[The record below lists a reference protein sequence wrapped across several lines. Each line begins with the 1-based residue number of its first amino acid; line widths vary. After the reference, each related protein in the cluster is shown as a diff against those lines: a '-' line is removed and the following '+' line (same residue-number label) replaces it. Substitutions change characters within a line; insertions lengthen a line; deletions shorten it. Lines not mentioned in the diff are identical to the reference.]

1 MCTNPRAT
9 EPLALRWLQQL
20 PWCRCVEERHAGG
33 ALATGF
39 ANGLATDWWL
49 PRLPTGWVR
58 WRLVRLASD
67 VRWRLARLPTGWVRW
82 RLARLASDVR
92 WRLAR
97 LPTGWVRWRLVRL
110 ANDDV
115 RWRLVVRQRVR
126 QRSVLPTS
134 PTSPTSIVIE
144 GGLTSGRHEP
154 GVSCP

>member
-82 RLARLASDVR
+82 RL
-92 WRLAR
+92 
-97 LPTGWVRWRLVRL
+97 VRL

-144 GGLTSGRHEP
+144 GGLTSGRHLP

>member
-82 RLARLASDVR
+82 RL
-92 WRLAR
+92 
-97 LPTGWVRWRLVRL
+97 VRL

-144 GGLTSGRHEP
+144 GGLTSGRHRP

>member
-82 RLARLASDVR
+82 RL
-92 WRLAR
+92 
-97 LPTGWVRWRLVRL
+97 VRL

-144 GGLTSGRHEP
+144 GGLTSGRHFQ
-154 GVSCP
+154 GSRVLD

>member
-9 EPLALRWLQQL
+9 EPLALRRLQQL

-82 RLARLASDVR
+82 RL
-92 WRLAR
+92 
-97 LPTGWVRWRLVRL
+97 VRL

-144 GGLTSGRHEP
+144 GGLTSGRHCA
-154 GVSCP
+154 VARSRVLD

>member
-58 WRLVRLASD
+58 WRL
-67 VRWRLARLPTGWVRW
+67 
-82 RLARLASDVR
+82 ARLASDVR

-97 LPTGWVRWRLVRL
+97 LPTGWVRWRLVRM

>member
-82 RLARLASDVR
+82 RL
-92 WRLAR
+92 
-97 LPTGWVRWRLVRL
+97 VRL

>member
-49 PRLPTGWVR
+49 P
-58 WRLVRLASD
+58 
-67 VRWRLARLPTGWVRW
+67 RLPTGWVRW

-144 GGLTSGRHEP
+144 GGLTSGRHCA
-154 GVSCP
+154 VARSRVLD

>member
-1 MCTNPRAT
+1 MCINPRAT
-9 EPLALRWLQQL
+9 EPLALRRLQQL

-49 PRLPTGWVR
+49 P
-58 WRLVRLASD
+58 
-67 VRWRLARLPTGWVRW
+67 
-82 RLARLASDVR
+82 
-92 WRLAR
+92 R

-144 GGLTSGRHEP
+144 GGLTSGRHCA
-154 GVSCP
+154 VARSRVLD

>member
-49 PRLPTGWVR
+49 P
-58 WRLVRLASD
+58 
-67 VRWRLARLPTGWVRW
+67 RLPTGWVRW

>member
-9 EPLALRWLQQL
+9 EPLALRRLQQL

-49 PRLPTGWVR
+49 P
-58 WRLVRLASD
+58 
-67 VRWRLARLPTGWVRW
+67 RLPTGWVRW

-144 GGLTSGRHEP
+144 GGLTSGRHAP
-154 GVSCP
+154 VARSRVLD

>member
-82 RLARLASDVR
+82 RL
-92 WRLAR
+92 
-97 LPTGWVRWRLVRL
+97 VRL

-144 GGLTSGRHEP
+144 GGLTSGRH
-154 GVSCP
+154 